1 MKKSIIIWVTAAIL
15 VAVAV
20 YTTTNYNKQAAAAP
34 SAPPAVTEQKPSG
47 EQAAEPT
54 QAASADTGQGN
65 AQVSGDRLN
74 LFEAPYD
81 FTLEDLNGN
90 KVKLSSFK
98 GKKIFI
104 NFWTTWC
111 GYCKAEMPDI
121 EKLYQETKVSDLVI
135 LAINAGESKK
145 TVQDFIKENNYQFTV
160 LMDTDGKVSQL
171 YEVAYLP
178 TSYFIDS
185 EGYLVNG
192 VTSALSLDAM
202 KKYVAELK

>member
-20 YTTTNYNKQAAAAP
+20 YTTTNYNKKAAVTP
-34 SAPPAVTEQKPSG
+34 STPPAVTEQNPSG
-47 EQAAEPT
+47 GQAAEPT
-54 QAASADTGQGN
+54 QAASGDSGQDN
-65 AQVSGDRLN
+65 AQASADRLN
-74 LFEAPYD
+74 LMEAPYD

-90 KVKLSSFK
+90 TVKLSSFK

-121 EKLYQETKVSDLVI
+121 EKLYQETKDSDLVI
-135 LAINAGESKK
+135 LTINAGEDKK
-145 TVQDFIKENNYQFTV
+145 TAQNFIKNNKYNFTV
-160 LMDTDGKVSQL
+160 LLDTEGKVSQL